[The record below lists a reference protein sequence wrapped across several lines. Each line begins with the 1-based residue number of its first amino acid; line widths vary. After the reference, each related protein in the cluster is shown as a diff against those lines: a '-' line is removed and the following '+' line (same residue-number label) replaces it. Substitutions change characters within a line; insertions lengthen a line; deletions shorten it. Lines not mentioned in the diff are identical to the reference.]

1 MHKIISSRGLAT
13 KTEHIALKETLLKDR
28 VLSDEQIS
36 ALDAKVKLSGK
47 TFVEQ
52 ILEDRLLSEQ
62 ILFESVAHSYKVPFM
77 DLSSE
82 TVRRD
87 VLELIPEPIV
97 QVHNV
102 IAFDRADHAIKLA
115 MLDPSDLQTLE
126 FIEKKTGLE
135 PIVHVTTPSSIQ
147 AVLKQYHKGLKAELK
162 EISEKKKEEGEPKEK
177 DLKQL
182 AEDLP
187 VVRIVDTLLEYAILE
202 GASDIHIEPLEKETI
217 VRYRIDGI
225 LREVMN
231 LPHNVHNGVIARIKI
246 LSNLKLDEHR
256 LPQDGRF
263 KISTAEHKVAFRVSI
278 LPIYD
283 GEKIVLRLLDE
294 SAKVMTLEQ
303 LGLQPGPLE
312 LLRRNIK
319 KPHGIIYVTGPT
331 GSGKTTTLYTIVN
344 ILNTPEVNISTIEDP
359 VEYRMPRVNQTQV
372 SPKIGLTFANGLR
385 ALIRQDPNII
395 MVGEIRDRETAEIAN
410 HAAMTGHIVLTTLH
424 TNNAVTT
431 LPRLTKM
438 GVPGFL
444 IASTTNLVMAQRLVR
459 RLCSHC
465 IESYTLTKKQIAELE
480 EQINV
485 PELMEILE
493 REGTVDLKKQHI
505 EELLFYRGKGCKQ
518 CNDTGYKGR
527 IGIYEVLEVTEDIAQ
542 RILDNASTS
551 EIEKAAKQQG
561 MLTMLHD
568 GFIKS
573 KSGITTIEEVLR
585 VTQE

>member
-1 MHKIISSRGLAT
+1 LRAQTENT
-13 KTEHIALKETLLKDR
+13 KLRETLLKDKILSEAQIK
-28 VLSDEQIS
+28 VLE
-36 ALDAKVKLSGK
+36 KKLQTTGK
-47 TFVEQ
+47 TLTEQ

-62 ILFESVAHSYKVPFM
+62 ILFEAVANSYGVPFV
-77 DLSSE
+77 DLSNE
-82 TVRRD
+82 TIRRD
-87 VLELIPEPIV
+87 ILELVPEPIV
-97 QVHNV
+97 QVHQV
-102 IAFDRADHAIKLA
+102 VAFERDESTVKLA
-115 MLDPSDLQTLE
+115 MLDPTDLQTLE
-126 FIEKKTGLE
+126 FIEKKTGLTPE
-135 PIVHVTTPSSIQ
+135 VHVTTQSSVQ
-147 AVLKQYHKGLKAELK
+147 SVLKQYHKGLKAELK
-162 EISEKKKEEGEPKEK
+162 EISGAKNKDEEEGAPKEK

-217 VRYRIDGI
+217 VRYRIDGV

-231 LPHNVHNGVIARIKI
+231 LPKNVHNGVIARIKI

-263 KISTAEHKVAFRVSI
+263 KITTAEHKVAFRVSI

-294 SAKVMTLEQ
+294 SAKVLTLEQ
-303 LGLQPGPLE
+303 LGMQPKPLE
-312 LLRRNIK
+312 ILKRAIS

-344 ILNTPEVNISTIEDP
+344 ILNTPSVNISTIEDP
-359 VEYRMPRVNQTQV
+359 VEYRMQRVNQTQV
-372 SPKIGLTFANGLR
+372 SPKIGLTFAAGLR
-385 ALIRQDPNII
+385 SLLRQDPNII
-395 MVGEIRDRETAEIAN
+395 MVGEIRDKETAEIAN

-424 TNNAVTT
+424 TNDAVTT
-431 LPRLTKM
+431 LPRLAKM
-438 GVPGFL
+438 GVPNFL

-459 RLCSHC
+459 KICVHC
-465 IESYTLTKKQIAELE
+465 VESYTLTKKQIEELGQ
-480 EQINV
+480 QINV
-485 PELMEILE
+485 SELLQILDH
-493 REGTVDLKKQHI
+493 EGAVDLKKQNM

-527 IGIYEVLEVTEDIAQ
+527 IGIYEVVEMTDEIAQ

-551 EIEKAAKQQG
+551 ELTKTAIAQG
-561 MLTMLHD
+561 MLTMLQD
-568 GFIKS
+568 GFIKA
-573 KSGITTIEEVLR
+573 KSGITSIEEVLR